1 MGASSNVKG
10 IICQMSQLTL
20 LSLSETKFKNGMKLV
35 LEYQI
40 FLILW
45 FLGVKLMIVAKPQ
58 IPTNIPYNDQLYE
71 C

>member
-1 MGASSNVKG
+1 
-10 IICQMSQLTL
+10 MSQLTL

-71 C
+71 P

>member
-1 MGASSNVKG
+1 M
-10 IICQMSQLTL
+10 QFQ
-20 LSLSETKFKNGMKLV
+20 ETWK
-35 LEYQI
+35 YQI

-71 C
+71 P